1 MIKMAIGSREKTEY
15 AKHQIRAIVRRLPG
29 ITQQEILD
37 TILEYKMPGNWYQQ
51 KVSRLLWRMILDGN
65 PLEERSEFD
74 ARFGRKVLKYYYKD
88 DTQKSRKNSG
98 RRA

>member
-1 MIKMAIGSREKTEY
+1 MLGRAQKTDY
-15 AKHQIRAIVRRLPG
+15 AKHQIRAVLRRSPG
-29 ITQQEILD
+29 ITQQELLD